1 MVRQMR
7 SFGAVSVVLLALSCG
22 PANVLRLSG
31 VLAPNAD
38 CSFPSADGGSPEVQ
52 LKVGRVDIGAR
63 RAAFMAILKVEGF
76 QELARNETTLLG
88 QTIENPPPSRVVL
101 EEVVLNYELRGL
113 TFKTETQAIRLD
125 ASPANAN
132 LYLNQNL
139 LGAAAA
145 ERLEGL
151 GLGAGDRV
159 ILTVRIEVRGS
170 VSGSGAKVSTG
181 TISFP
186 IEVVRSDLTS
196 EERRCQP
203 ENCFGG
209 ACFIPDTPMLDPR
222 GCFITGAVHSNRP
235 CCLYVGQ
242 LSAPNYRCC
251 DSLECRL

>member
-1 MVRQMR
+1 MVRLLR
-7 SFGAVSVVLLALSCG
+7 SVGAVSVLLLALSCG

-38 CSFPSADGGSPEVQ
+38 CSFPDAADGGSPEVQ
-52 LKVGRVDIGAR
+52 LKVGRVDIGAG

-101 EEVVLNYELRGL
+101 EEVVLNYEARNENG
-113 TFKTETQAIRLD
+113 TRVGPAFKTETQAIRLD
-125 ASPANAN
+125 APANAN

-145 ERLEGL
+145 ERLEEL
-151 GLGAGDRV
+151 GLGVGERV

-170 VSGSGAKVSTG
+170 VAGSGAKVSTG
-181 TISFP
+181 AVSFP
-186 IEVVRSDLTS
+186 IEVVRSDLLS
-196 EERRCQP
+196 EEVRCQRGSFTN
-203 ENCFGG
+203 ERV
-209 ACFIPDTPMLDPR
+209 LDPR
-222 GCFITGAVHSNRP
+222 GCGLGDGP

-242 LSAPNYRCC
+242 VSAPIYRCC
-251 DSLECRL
+251 ESLSCRL

>member
-1 MVRQMR
+1 MR

-76 QELARNETTLLG
+76 QELARTETTLLG

-101 EEVVLNYELRGL
+101 EEVVLNYEARYENDPRRRFA
-113 TFKTETQAIRLD
+113 FKTETQAIRLD

-139 LGAAAA
+139 LGALAA
-145 ERLEGL
+145 EQLEELNLEFGE
-151 GLGAGDRV
+151 RV

-170 VSGSGAKVSTG
+170 VAGSGAKVSTG
-181 TISFP
+181 TVSFP
-186 IEVVRSDLTS
+186 IEVVRSDLIS
-196 EERRCQP
+196 EETSCRQRGSFTNEQV
-203 ENCFGG
+203 
-209 ACFIPDTPMLDPR
+209 LDPR
-222 GCFITGAVHSNRP
+222 GCGFRDGP

-242 LSAPNYRCC
+242 VSAPTYRCC
-251 DSLECRL
+251 DPASCRM

>member
-101 EEVVLNYELRGL
+101 EEVVLNYEVSPRRGVA
-113 TFKTETQAIRLD
+113 FKTETQAIRLD

-145 ERLEGL
+145 ELLEGL
-151 GLGAGDRV
+151 GLEVGERV

-170 VSGSGAKVSTG
+170 VAGSGAKVSTG

-196 EERRCQP
+196 EERRCP
-203 ENCFGG
+203 PANCFGV
-209 ACFIPDTPMLDPR
+209 ACFSDAPVLDPR
-222 GCFITGAVHSNRP
+222 GCGTSNGP